1 MNKIARTLIFII
13 ISFGM
18 IGCVITSRNVSS
30 GEISRDQSKF
40 KENFSIGTIIENHQD
55 LLIDGP
61 RTLSGMEAGPREPFV
76 QRQEQMAVQI
86 DSDNITAL
94 MNSIQSDIEETLRY
108 SGATI
113 VGDGGSDGYSDPIA
127 YFSYSYSEY
136 PFYGVIDVWAI
147 RGEETDLIIIVQITE
162 SFE

>member
-1 MNKIARTLIFII
+1 MNKIARTLIFVII
-13 ISFGM
+13 AFALA
-18 IGCVITSRNVSS
+18 GCGIVGINRTS
-30 GEISRDQSKF
+30 GETPPEQSKF
-40 KENFSIGTIIENHQD
+40 KENFSIGTIIEGHQE

-61 RTLSGMEAGPREPFV
+61 RTLSGMEAGPRVPFV
-76 QRQEQMAVQI
+76 QRQEQMSIQI
-86 DSDNITAL
+86 DDDNITAL